1 MLADY
6 IAQALTSCIASPR
19 CTAKIKTFLPR
30 DLCFSIRGQACVGSP
45 GYAAPEVG

>member
-6 IAQALTSCIASPR
+6 IDQASTSCIASPR

-30 DLCFSIRGQACVGSP
+30 LCFSIRGQACVGSP